1 MVRGFDT
8 EADGEVILD
17 SIVSQLSRLS
27 EQFSNDTSFERSMS
41 TRVIG
46 ERAIEIR
53 GDDEQIKLK
62 STRTDDDV

>member
-1 MVRGFDT
+1 VVRGFDT

-27 EQFSNDTSFERSMS
+27 EQFSNDTSFERCMRP
-41 TRVIG
+41 RVIG
-46 ERAIEIR
+46 KRAIEIW
-53 GDDEQIKLK
+53 GDDEQIKSK